1 MVNHQRLAGVLT
13 DFARNLVSDYRIDD
27 MLDMLCREVV
37 EIMPVTGAGVMLT
50 DEPGDLRFVAA
61 SNGLIRKIEDLQ
73 IELGEGP
80 CLHAYQ
86 TGQQVV
92 EDDLEAGSQFP
103 TFGPR
108 AVKAGIRAVYS
119 FPMWVEGVDEHVGAL
134 NFYTATPGHFDE
146 EDRTTG
152 QTLADV
158 ATTYILNARTFERSV
173 QLTGQLQHA
182 LETRIVV
189 EQAKGMLA
197 AQLDTTIPEA
207 FERLRQ
213 HARSNRLKLHD
224 VARDLIEGRLRLGAS

>member
-1 MVNHQRLAGVLT
+1 MVNHQRLAGVLI

-61 SNGLIRKIEDLQ
+61 SNELVREIESLQ

-80 CLHAYQ
+80 CLRAYE
-86 TGQQVV
+86 TGQQVI
-92 EDDLEAGSQFP
+92 EDDLAAGSRFP
-103 TFGPR
+103 AFGVR
-108 AVKAGIRAVYS
+108 AVKAGIRGVYS
-119 FPMWVEGVDEHVGAL
+119 FPMKVEGVDEHVGAL
-134 NFYTATPGHFDE
+134 NFYTATPGDFDE
-146 EDRTTG
+146 EDREAG

-158 ATTYILNARTFERSV
+158 ATTYIVNARTFERSV

-197 AQLDTTIPEA
+197 AQLGVTIPEA
-207 FERLRQ
+207 FERLRA
-213 HARSNRLKLHD
+213 HARRNRLKLHD
-224 VARDLIEGRLRLGAS
+224 VSRELIDGRLSLGGS